1 MGQIGI
7 IVSGNQQ
14 HATDAN
20 HSMLYTI
27 WIIPLLHKKQQQK
40 NNIMLLYVTNVSIM
54 CLQCAGNDP
63 SKNLPISHW

>member
-40 NNIMLLYVTNVSIM
+40 KQYNAAVCNKCLYYVPAVSRE
-54 CLQCAGNDP
+54 
-63 SKNLPISHW
+63 